1 MTAEMKSIEVK
12 KNDGLANKGG
22 DTLEQVESKHE
33 TERIRERR
41 VFLPRTDIYET
52 KDGLELVM
60 DVPGADEKSVEITL
74 EKNILTINAYP
85 VFARPENHVLAYAEY
100 SEGDYQRSF
109 ALSDEIDR
117 TKIDAKV
124 KNGVLYLHLAKA
136 GAAKPHKISVKAG

>member
-1 MTAEMKSIEVK
+1 MTAEMKTIEVK
-12 KNDGLANKGG
+12 KDAGLANK
-22 DTLEQVESKHE
+22 DSAALEQVESKHE

-52 KDGLELVM
+52 QDGLELVM
-60 DVPGADEKSVEITL
+60 DVPGVDEKSVEITL

-85 VFARPENHVLAYAEY
+85 SFTRPADHVMAYAEY

-124 KNGVLYLHLAKA
+124 KNGVLYLHLTKA
-136 GAAKPHKISVKAG
+136 VAVKPYKVSVKAG

>member
-1 MTAEMKSIEVK
+1 MTAEMKTIEVK
-12 KNDGLANKGG
+12 MDDNLAKEGSKS
-22 DTLEQVESKHE
+22 LEQVESKNE

-41 VFLPRTDIYET
+41 LFLPRTDIYET

-60 DVPGADEKSVEITL
+60 DVPGVDEKSVEITL

-85 VFARPENHVLAYAEY
+85 VFGRPENHVLAYAEY

-117 TKIDAKV
+117 AKIDAKV

-136 GAAKPHKISVKAG
+136 VAAKPTKISVKAG

>member
-1 MTAEMKSIEVK
+1 MTTEMKTIEVK
-12 KNDGLANKGG
+12 KDAGLTNK
-22 DTLEQVESKHE
+22 DAAALEQVESKHE

-52 KDGLELVM
+52 QDGLELVM
-60 DVPGADEKSVEITL
+60 DVPGVDEKSVEITL

-85 VFARPENHVLAYAEY
+85 TFARPADHVLAYAEY

-117 TKIDAKV
+117 TKIEAKV

-136 GAAKPHKISVKAG
+136 GEAKPHKISVKAG

>member
-1 MTAEMKSIEVK
+1 MTAETKTIEVK
-12 KNDGLANKGG
+12 KNDGLAKEGNAA
-22 DTLEQVESKHE
+22 LEQVENKHE

-52 KDGLELVM
+52 KDSLELVM
-60 DVPGADEKSVEITL
+60 DVPGVDEKSVEITL
-74 EKNILTINAYP
+74 EKSILTINAYP
-85 VFARPENHVLAYAEY
+85 SFARPEDHVLAYAEY
-100 SEGDYQRSF
+100 GEGDYQRSF

-117 TKIDAKV
+117 TKIEAKV